1 MTEKKKYLETGQI
14 VNTHG
19 VRGEV
24 KILPWA
30 DSPEFL
36 LDFDTFFLEGKPLHV
51 CSARVHKGCV
61 IASLEGVND
70 VNAAMKLKGRTV
82 YIDRDSARPAT
93 LSSATREAVGMPRVS
108 AIMTI
113 AIAQSITDM
122 MELIK
127 LLRPFSS
134 LLFSMI
140 RATSFLMILMAIRQR
155 IKTTAAAS
163 TVASEIEPILTPS
176 NTSKIFIF
184 RFPPCCKSSHYSM
197 AA

>member
-36 LDFDTFFLEGKPLHV
+36 LDFDTFFLDGKPLHV
-51 CSARVHKGCV
+51 RSARVHKGCV

-82 YIDRDSARPAT
+82 YIDRDSASLPEGSYFIQDILGAEVVTETGERVGELKEVLNLPGNDVYVVQGAEREILIPVVPEFV
-93 LSSATREAVGMPRVS
+93 LSADAENGRITVRLMEGM
-108 AIMTI
+108 
-113 AIAQSITDM
+113 
-122 MELIK
+122 
-127 LLRPFSS
+127 
-134 LLFSMI
+134 
-140 RATSFLMILMAIRQR
+140 
-155 IKTTAAAS
+155 
-163 TVASEIEPILTPS
+163 
-176 NTSKIFIF
+176 
-184 RFPPCCKSSHYSM
+184 
-197 AA
+197 